1 MFAFIT
7 PIGNQLN
14 TVYFTCHMFFLFT
27 DATVRKQAGH
37 HNLAEGGRW
46 MGNSLNAQP
55 KSNKHMLR
63 RGCRRSRWPR
73 HEPTPMALRRFRVDP
88 FGEIS
93 EGRTAETL
101 EKDRES
107 LVAFCDFPAEP

>member
-1 MFAFIT
+1 
-7 PIGNQLN
+7 
-14 TVYFTCHMFFLFT
+14 
-27 DATVRKQAGH
+27 
-37 HNLAEGGRW
+37 
-46 MGNSLNAQP
+46 
-55 KSNKHMLR
+55 
-63 RGCRRSRWPR
+63 
-73 HEPTPMALRRFRVDP
+73 MALRRFRVDP